1 MKKRLEDYVL
11 KLQNFL
17 DEKFCSETIKQLR
30 KNKWG
35 DHYFHNSLTDEHV
48 KRSGNQELE
57 VSYKDIPNKQIIM
70 DKLHTAIHTYQTT
83 INFTWWST
91 WNGYTSI
98 RFNRYTKTKK
108 MALHCDHTHT
118 IFDGKRKGVPIL
130 SCLGA
135 LNDDYTGGEFV
146 LFGDTVVELK
156 KGELLIFPSTFLY
169 PHKVEPV
176 KKGKRYTYISWVW

>member
-1 MKKRLEDYVL
+1 MKKRLEDYVI
-11 KLQNFL
+11 KFQGFL
-17 DEKFCSETIKQLR
+17 DKKFCNETIKQLK
-30 KNKWG
+30 KNGWE
-35 DHYFHNSLTDEHV
+35 DHYFNYSVTNENI

-57 VSYKDIPNKQIIM
+57 ISYQQIPNKKIIM
-70 DKLHTAIHTYQTT
+70 DKLFTAIASYQKNL
-83 INFTWWST
+83 NFYWWNT

-108 MALHCDHTHT
+108 MAFHCDHIHT
-118 IFDGKRKGVPIL
+118 IFDGKRRGVPIL

-135 LNDDYTGGEFV
+135 LNDNYTGGEFV
-146 LFGDTVVELK
+146 LFKDTVIELK
-156 KGELLIFPSTFLY
+156 QGELLIFPSSFLY

>member
-1 MKKRLEDYVL
+1 MKKRLEDYVI
-11 KLQNFL
+11 KLQGFL
-17 DEKFCSETIKQLR
+17 DEKFCDETIKQL
-30 KNKWG
+30 KKSKWE
-35 DHYFHNSLTDEHV
+35 DHYFHNSLTNENV

-57 VSYKDIPNKQIIM
+57 VSFQQIPNKKIIM
-70 DKLHTAIHTYQTT
+70 DKLYTAIDTYQRT
-83 INFTWWST
+83 IDFPWWNT
-91 WNGYTSI
+91 WNGYTKL
-98 RFNRYTKTKK
+98 RFNRYTKTRK
-108 MALHCDHTHT
+108 MALHCDHIHT
-118 IFDGKRKGVPIL
+118 IFDGERKGVPIL

-156 KGELLIFPSTFLY
+156 KGELLIFPSNFLY